1 MDEKAANE
9 LPECLMCSLVESN
22 GPESG
27 WVFEEEHWLGG
38 VLPGFEVPGW
48 LIVTVRRH
56 VEGPFNLNDV
66 EAKSLGGMI
75 RRVSGAINDLMAPD
89 RVYQV
94 AMSERWPHWHF
105 PILARPKWVPPEGR
119 GLAYMDACKDMIDVP
134 EALRIAD
141 ELRTALR

>member
-1 MDEKAANE
+1 MTD
-9 LPECLMCSLVESN
+9 CLMCSLVESN

-56 VEGPFNLNDV
+56 VEGPMGLSDA
-66 EAKSLGGMI
+66 EAESLGGMI
-75 RRVSGAINDLMAPD
+75 RRVSGAINDLMDPD

-105 PILARPKWVPPEGR
+105 PILPRPKDVEPDHR
-119 GLAYMDACKDMIDVP
+119 GLDYIAAREQMIDVP
-134 EALRIAD
+134 EAMRIAD
-141 ELRTALR
+141 QLRAALR

>member
-1 MDEKAANE
+1 MT
-9 LPECLMCSLVESN
+9 ECLMCSLVESN

-56 VEGPFNLNDV
+56 AEGPMGLN
-66 EAKSLGGMI
+66 EAEAASLGGMI
-75 RRVSGAINDLMAPD
+75 RRVSGAINDLMGPE

-94 AMSERWPHWHF
+94 AMAERWPHWHF
-105 PILARPKWVPPEGR
+105 PVLPRPTEVPPELR
-119 GLAYMDACKDMIDVP
+119 GPAYMEAREQMIDVP
-134 EALRIAD
+134 EAMRVA
-141 ELRTALR
+141 EQLRTALR